1 MSSPIYRSSSFIDKK
16 ISVKQARTVLAKNDI
31 EVDDYEAAVILS
43 FLYLAAKTY
52 HKQNSNKH
60 GCIHKRKSNCEKI
73 L

>member
-1 MSSPIYRSSSFIDKK
+1 
-16 ISVKQARTVLAKNDI
+16 
-31 EVDDYEAAVILS
+31 LS